1 MGGMTPGIHEWFAQ
15 RVPTQWHTRGFE
27 VIADQDEILVVADL
41 PPAHPDGHQATEDG
55 AGEITEDLAEVRH
68 FRESSRDERMALALA
83 AEKVFGRKVSWGA
96 RVEGVVVVFTTA
108 SVPVMTRL
116 RLPERRVLDTLI
128 DAGVA
133 RSRSEALAWCVRLVG
148 DNEKEWMGELR
159 RAFAH
164 VETVRERGPK
174 SRRDRTADPG

>member
-1 MGGMTPGIHEWFAQ
+1 MTPGIQEWFAE
-15 RVPTQWHTRGFE
+15 RVPKQWQTTGLE

-41 PPAHPDGHQATEDG
+41 PSAHLDGHQSPGEG
-55 AGEITEDLAEVRH
+55 AEITEDLTELRH
-68 FRESSRDERMALALA
+68 FRESSRDDRMALAQA

-96 RVEGVVVVFTTA
+96 RVEDVVVVFTTA

-116 RLPERRVLDTLI
+116 RMPERRVLDTLI

-148 DNEKEWMGELR
+148 DNEKDWIGELR
-159 RAFAH
+159 HAFAQ
-164 VETVRERGPK
+164 VETVRDRGPRA
-174 SRRDRTADPG
+174 RRDRTAEAG

>member
-1 MGGMTPGIHEWFAQ
+1 MDGMTPGIQEWFAE
-15 RVPTQWHTRGFE
+15 RVPKHWNASGLE
-27 VIADQDEILVVADL
+27 IIADQDEILVVADL
-41 PPAHPDGHQATEDG
+41 PPAHPGRFG
-55 AGEITEDLAEVRH
+55 ARRGRGDHRGPAELRH
-68 FRESSRDERMALALA
+68 FRESSRDERMALAQA

-96 RVEGVVVVFTTA
+96 RVGDVVVVFTTA

-148 DNEKEWMGELR
+148 DNEKEWIGELR
-159 RAFAH
+159 RTFAH
-164 VETVRERGPK
+164 VEAVRDRGPQ
-174 SRRDRTADPG
+174 SRRDRTEPEPN